1 MKKISSIKKNLSI
14 NEKKIER
21 LSKLAKK
28 LKSNLKKRKKQKK
41 IYK

>member
-1 MKKISSIKKNLSI
+1 MKKIKKNLSI
-14 NEKKIER
+14 NEKQKER
-21 LSKLAKK
+21 LIKLAKN